1 MPGDEFN
8 HLPKFADFAQ
18 GDNSQLDAVSIQK
31 YVARM
36 VEVSQWTCVYYNC
49 IFIWYL
55 FHPQAVFQVYDTD
68 NSGSISVDEFEMISS
83 NFPFIQAFSELDM
96 DKWGRTQ
103 PLLLCV
109 YCECGKICWVKLT
122 QFNPNKFSQGYLCS
136 TLARSDYYF
145 GLFHSELSASEKLHS
160 WPPISSHLHG

>member
-1 MPGDEFN
+1 MYIHCIISPVQPTYMPGDEFN

-18 GDNSQLDAVSIQK
+18 GDNSQLDAISIQK

-36 VEVSQWTCVYYNC
+36 VEVSQWTCVYCDC
-49 IFIWYL
+49 IFNWYL

-96 DKWGRTQ
+96 DKWGRAQ
-103 PLLLCV
+103 LLLLCV
-109 YCECGKICWVKLT
+109 YCKCGKICWVKLT
-122 QFNPNKFSQGYLCS
+122 QFNPNKFSQGYFCS
-136 TLARSDYYF
+136 ALMSV
-145 GLFHSELSASEKLHS
+145 
-160 WPPISSHLHG
+160 